1 MKRSGGNR
9 RQARLGNVN
18 GPGREISRAGPE
30 KFFEKIRISLNRF
43 PENANT
49 TNSYKRGNEYLSS
62 PFLYLACSPSAAGG
76 VFFGFSLIFQGKWA
90 FMSFRSVPVKHQ
102 TCVLTPF

>member
-76 VFFGFSLIFQGKWA
+76 VCFGFSLIFYLC
-90 FMSFRSVPVKHQ
+90 RLSVQIMAYRTDVGF
-102 TCVLTPF
+102 LDGL